1 MSNSNILF
9 NQIMKK
15 ISNLR
20 RIQNEVKDIVND
32 SSTNCIQIKMISDNI
47 YKYIAEISGPID
59 SLYEG
64 YKFKLSIDLSDD
76 YPFSPPS
83 IKFLTPI
90 KHLNINSTGNIC
102 LDLLKDNWK
111 PLLSIKSILMSI
123 ILLLSEPNISDPLD
137 SDLAVIYRTN
147 KKEYATIIKKYCEN
161 NREK

>member
-1 MSNSNILF
+1 
-9 NQIMKK
+9 MKK

-20 RIQNEVKDIVND
+20 RIQNEVKDIESD
-32 SSTNCIQIKMISDNI
+32 SSSNGIEIKMNGDNI

-64 YKFKLSIDLSDD
+64 HKFKLSIDLQDD

-83 IKFLTPI
+83 VKFLTPI
-90 KHLNINSTGNIC
+90 KHLNVNSTGNIC

-111 PLLSIKSILMSI
+111 PLMSIKSILMSI

-147 KKEYATIIKKYCEN
+147 KQEYTKIIKKYCKN
-161 NREK
+161 NK